1 MECGKSQDNELRLVP
16 VGEAALL
23 VEFGQRID
31 DAVNERVHALAADLA
46 KSDYPW
52 LVDLTPAFASL
63 LVCYDPLQIEFAAL
77 CELVRCRLA
86 AVAGGN
92 AAVRR
97 VVEIP
102 VCYQDEFAP
111 DMADMEKLTG
121 LDREEII
128 ALHSGRDY
136 KIYMLGFLP
145 GFPYLGG
152 LDERIAA
159 PRLDSPRVRI
169 EPGSVGIGGAQTG
182 VYPLAS
188 PGGWR
193 LIGRTP
199 LALYDPDREQPVFYQ
214 AGDLI
219 RFVPIN
225 REEFA
230 ALQADVAAGRWQ
242 PVFHSQAA
250 DNADLGAKEG
260 A

>member
-1 MECGKSQDNELRLVP
+1 MEQVYQEELRLLP

-23 VEFGQRID
+23 VEFGQKID
-31 DAVNERVHALAADLA
+31 DQINERVQMLAGVLEQRG
-46 KSDYPW
+46 YPW
-52 LVDLTPAFASL
+52 LIDLTPAFASL
-63 LVCYDPLQIEFAAL
+63 LVSYDPLQIDFAGL
-77 CELVRCRLA
+77 CGLVCRQLA
-86 AVAGGN
+86 DMAAGG
-92 AAVRR
+92 AAERR

-102 VCYQDEFAP
+102 VCYEDEFAP

-121 LDREEII
+121 LSRDEIV

-145 GFPYLGG
+145 GFAYLGG

-199 LALYDPDREQPVFYQ
+199 LDLYDPRREEPVFYQ
-214 AGDLI
+214 AGDYI
-219 RFVPIN
+219 RFKPVS
-225 REEFA
+225 RAEFDV
-230 ALQADVAAGRWQ
+230 LRADVEAGRWQ
-242 PVFHSQAA
+242 PVFHK
-250 DNADLGAKEG
+250 LTLRREG
-260 A
+260 DA